1 MVFLGIAEFICLIG
15 IPVTLIGF
23 FVQLIRKKSNKK
35 AWGVTLICFLAVF
48 VVCVA
53 LTPTL
58 EPKEES
64 NEGIATT
71 EQKEES
77 DEDVAATIEPVEDE
91 SSTVA
96 TEEPQQETEKTEA
109 EKFAENNDISVS
121 LAESL
126 ESALIGMELTDKS
139 RVGVFHY
146 DLSHVYEWK
155 QIEDWAY
162 GQRYSAYMDMEHI
175 WYIYVKDD
183 VVVGIRD
190 GNGNIFYSEE

>member
-1 MVFLGIAEFICLIG
+1 MVFLGIAEFVCLIG

-23 FVQLIRKKSNKK
+23 LAQLVRKKANKK
-35 AWGVTLICFLAVF
+35 MWGITLICFLAVF

-53 LTPTL
+53 LTPTP
-58 EPKEES
+58 EQKED

-71 EQKEES
+71 TEPKEN
-77 DEDVAATIEPVEDE
+77 DTTTEPVIDE
-91 SSTVA
+91 SSTIVSESEP
-96 TEEPQQETEKTEA
+96 TEEPQHETEKTEA
-109 EKFAENNDISVS
+109 EKFAESNDVSVS

-126 ESALIGMELTDKS
+126 ESALVGMELTDKS

-162 GQRYSAYMDMEHI
+162 GQRYSAYMDMEHV

-183 VVVGIRD
+183 VVVGVRD
-190 GNGNIFYSEE
+190 GHGNVFYSEE